1 MTRRGPYAELT
12 GDRNLET
19 LVPSAE
25 KLIRAVH
32 EERPMHIEAMLADAE
47 MVYGDPLTGARALV
61 VLLAAMI
68 PDDKTAAELLA
79 WRKNPHEYRRLR
91 AAGVSAAEA
100 AHLAAQVAPL
110 RKGSAA

>member
-1 MTRRGPYAELT
+1 LPTTELT
-12 GDRNLET
+12 GDRYLET

-47 MVYGDPLTGARALV
+47 QLYGDPLTGAHALV

-91 AAGVSAAEA
+91 SLGVPAAEA
-100 AHLAAQVAPL
+100 AELAAQVTSIRGGRVA
-110 RKGSAA
+110 

>member
-1 MTRRGPYAELT
+1 LPSTELT
-12 GDRNLET
+12 GDRYLET

-47 MVYGDPLTGARALV
+47 QLYGDPLTGAHALV

-91 AAGVSAAEA
+91 ALGVAATEAAE
-100 AHLAAQVAPL
+100 LAAQVTSIRRGQVA
-110 RKGSAA
+110 

>member
-1 MTRRGPYAELT
+1 MPSTELT
-12 GDRNLET
+12 GDRYLET

-32 EERPMHIEAMLADAE
+32 DERPMHIEAMLADAE
-47 MVYGDPLTGARALV
+47 DLYGDALTGARALV

-68 PDDKTAAELLA
+68 PDDRTAAELLR

-91 AAGVSAAEA
+91 SLGVPAHEAAECA
-100 AHLAAQVAPL
+100 AAVTSIRTRAVA
-110 RKGSAA
+110 S